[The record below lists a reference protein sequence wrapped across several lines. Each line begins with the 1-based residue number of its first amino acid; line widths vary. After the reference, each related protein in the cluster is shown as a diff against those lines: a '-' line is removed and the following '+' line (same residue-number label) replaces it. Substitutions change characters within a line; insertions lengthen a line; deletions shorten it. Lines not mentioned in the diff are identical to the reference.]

1 MIQGRVTGFSGRI
14 HGVIEEDGDVSAQDT
29 RLLFEVYRVGANET
43 ETVLDQA
50 KFVRRSMGNLIMLAP
65 ETKPIAYF
73 RIGDLFR
80 CVCQTVD
87 PQMGIKGTA
96 ALSADL
102 TVSR

>member
-14 HGVIEEDGDVSAQDT
+14 HGVIEEGGDVDTQDT
-29 RLLFEVYRVGANET
+29 RLLFEVYRVGSNET
-43 ETVLDQA
+43 VTVLDRA
-50 KFVRRSMGNLIMLAP
+50 KFVRLSRGNLIMLAP

-73 RIGDLFR
+73 KIGDLFR

-87 PQMGIKGTA
+87 PQLGVKGTA